1 MKRMIYDGTGSSVH
15 IPTLLISQQD
25 GDVIKTLFHDRP
37 DVRLQVKV
45 DLDNS
50 EIKKK
55 AVTYELFYGSLL
67 DLPAA
72 LILDLYEY

>member
-1 MKRMIYDGTGSSVH
+1 
-15 IPTLLISQQD
+15 
-25 GDVIKTLFHDRP
+25 
-37 DVRLQVKV
+37 VRLNVKV

-67 DLPAA
+67 DLPSA
-72 LILDLYEY
+72 LILDLYEYQHALMYDAVFIPRI